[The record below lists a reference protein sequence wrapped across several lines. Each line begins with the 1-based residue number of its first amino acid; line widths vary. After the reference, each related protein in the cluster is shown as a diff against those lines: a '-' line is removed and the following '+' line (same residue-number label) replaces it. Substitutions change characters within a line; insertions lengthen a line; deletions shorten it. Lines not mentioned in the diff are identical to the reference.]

1 MTETET
7 KLPMYQQDVHQ
18 EASPTAPAGSYQ
30 PNAQQL
36 EVQHHDERNDDDNN
50 PQSKND
56 SDIILPID
64 PGDVPQQKYLS
75 LEFDATFHEHKKTSL
90 VKPMHDI
97 LGIVYKWTKLITYHV
112 FVIIIGIP
120 LMIVWALVNGITAFT
135 YSWLWSPAMR
145 ITIFWIAA
153 TLPLVTMPLV
163 TIFRP
168 LTDVAA
174 RCLSQIRV
182 KAALDG
188 KGFVQNV

>member
-1 MTETET
+1 MHVI
-7 KLPMYQQDVHQ
+7 LVISY
-18 EASPTAPAGSYQ
+18 SPCMDTHMQ
-30 PNAQQL
+30 
-36 EVQHHDERNDDDNN
+36 
-50 PQSKND
+50 
-56 SDIILPID
+56 
-64 PGDVPQQKYLS
+64 
-75 LEFDATFHEHKKTSL
+75 LEFDAAFHEHKKTSL
-90 VKPMHDI
+90 VKPMHNI

-174 RCLSQIRV
+174 RCLSQIYV